1 MGYACAQCADGFGG
15 ESGGDGRAARAGAL
29 PDDPDAPYRA
39 DLDFAFFAARFGYSR
54 EEYGQLTARQR
65 AFLLKAWEDRTVQDA
80 TLLRNAVLN
89 ALQNALRAPGKPFR
103 PLFRKRAHAEDSAG
117 GGCTPG
123 TLRREDAC
131 AAALADAQRGGAWMR
146 RLRGQGAGD

>member
-1 MGYACAQCADGFGG
+1 M
-15 ESGGDGRAARAGAL
+15 
-29 PDDPDAPYRA
+29 
-39 DLDFAFFAARFGYSR
+39 
-54 EEYGQLTARQR
+54 
-65 AFLLKAWEDRTVQDA
+65 QDA

-117 GGCTPG
+117 GGSTPG
-123 TLRREDAC
+123 TLRREDVC
-131 AAALADAQRGGAWMR
+131 AAALADAQRGGAWMH